1 MTSAE
6 ATADRLVQLGF
17 SQYEARA
24 YVGLLGAPPLTGYA
38 LSNATGI
45 PQPKVYETLRRLTA
59 RGAVIQTG
67 ESPAR
72 FTAVSPEQ
80 LLQHLDADFKRKL
93 SDARDGLARLV
104 PEGDEQVR
112 PVNAVR
118 NRLGVL
124 ARAIALLGEAQRH
137 VYLSGHTEDLALLA
151 DAVREA
157 ADRGVRFEVLYAG
170 DAPFELTHG
179 RLLPH
184 TGDAHDA
191 PCGDEVRHL
200 ALAIDATSA
209 LWALAPGDDWDCL
222 WAQDTLFATA
232 IHECL
237 RRSICLQRIHMDF
250 GAELAERYGPSRPEC
265 ATP

>member
-6 ATADRLVQLGF
+6 ATAERLVQLGF

-24 YVGLLGAPPLTGYA
+24 YIGLLGAPPLTGYA

-67 ESPAR
+67 EGPAR

-80 LLQHLDADFKRKL
+80 LLRHLDADFERRL

-112 PVNAVR
+112 PVHAVR
-118 NRLGVL
+118 NRAGVL
-124 ARAIALLGEAQRH
+124 ARAVTLLGQARRH
-137 VYLSGHTEDLALLA
+137 VCLSGHTEELAVLA

-157 ADRGVRFEVLYAG
+157 AARGVRFKVLHVG
-170 DAPFELTHG
+170 DAPFELKHG
-179 RLLPH
+179 RLLRH
-184 TGDAHDA
+184 TGADGTSRGH
-191 PCGDEVRHL
+191 PPRHL
-200 ALAIDATSA
+200 ALAADDMTA
-209 LWALAPGDDWDCL
+209 LWALAPGGDDWDCL
-222 WAQDTLFATA
+222 WAEDPLLATA
-232 IHECL
+232 IHEGL
-237 RRSICLQRIHMDF
+237 RREMSLQRIHTDF
-250 GAELAERYGPSRPEC
+250 GEQLAERYGPHPG
-265 ATP
+265 